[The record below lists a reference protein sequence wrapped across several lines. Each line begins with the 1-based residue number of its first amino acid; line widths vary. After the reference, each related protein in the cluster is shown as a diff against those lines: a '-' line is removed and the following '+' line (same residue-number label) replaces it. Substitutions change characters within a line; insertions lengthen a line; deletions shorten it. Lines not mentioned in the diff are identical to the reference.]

1 MFFPESNASARK
13 MLGASATLLK
23 IFEADSWEAASQMK
37 HDFLGWE
44 PYVPFDETALTTVWS
59 AIERNHR
66 PISQFRQVAD
76 VELGQ
81 TREPIIL

>member
-1 MFFPESNASARK
+1 MPHTERYELWEDSDGGLMFFPESNASARK

-44 PYVPFDETALTTVWS
+44 PYVPFDETALTTV
-59 AIERNHR
+59 
-66 PISQFRQVAD
+66 
-76 VELGQ
+76 
-81 TREPIIL
+81 